1 MNLEKQGKEVERK
14 TVALA
19 LCVPFHL

>member
-19 LCVPFHL
+19 LCIPFHP

>member
-19 LCVPFHL
+19 LCVPFHP